1 MIVTRSIKSDEEKI
15 EKKRSSYPRTKWSR
29 RFVPLAYCRILIL
42 ATIHRCST
50 QLNCDSITRTTY
62 QTPPRS
68 YLSLGL
74 NRASISNQL
83 LFSRK
88 KRGKKKRSQTNLY
101 SHGRSAISFLFSLPL
116 PPLPLDLRA
125 FYSTFPI
132 PDDEREK
139 ESNWNARQ
147 IRIIRYWLIP
157 SASIAVAINVKH
169 QTKPLFHQPNFSNE
183 STFKTMSFD
192 FFYLSRISFVFVSRF
207 PRFDVDRRWIS
218 SNRRHNLNRPTDKI
232 EKLDN

>member
-88 KRGKKKRSQTNLY
+88 KRGKKNAARLICIPTGDRPFRS
-101 SHGRSAISFLFSLPL
+101 SLP
-116 PPLPLDLRA
+116 PPP
-125 FYSTFPI
+125 S
-132 PDDEREK
+132 
-139 ESNWNARQ
+139 
-147 IRIIRYWLIP
+147 
-157 SASIAVAINVKH
+157 SASIRFTSFLLHIPDTRWWEREREQLKC
-169 QTKPLFHQPNFSNE
+169 
-183 STFKTMSFD
+183 KTD
-192 FFYLSRISFVFVSRF
+192 
-207 PRFDVDRRWIS
+207 
-218 SNRRHNLNRPTDKI
+218 
-232 EKLDN
+232 